1 MERTWCG
8 FGFGFGFGLG
18 LGLGFGLG
26 FGFGFGLGL
35 GLGCGCSMATF
46 LWWKML
52 AARAASTPVRSKT
65 WLKCSGAPAPLLA
78 MTGTETA
85 ALIESSSGRS

>member
-1 MERTWCG
+1 
-8 FGFGFGFGLG
+8 
-18 LGLGFGLG
+18 
-26 FGFGFGLGL
+26 
-35 GLGCGCSMATF
+35 MATF